1 MESVL
6 IASAVRTPIG
16 RFGGFLAT
24 LSAADLGVIAVKA
37 ALTRAGIEPEAVGE
51 TIIGL
56 ARQAG
61 NGPNVA
67 RQISYRSGIPRE
79 VSAYT
84 VNKACGSGLK
94 AILLAYQ
101 EIVLGNSRIM
111 VAGGTE
117 SMSRVPY
124 LMDSAR
130 WGLRMGNQPLV
141 DGMYRDGFF
150 CPLAEMVMGET
161 AENLATMHKIS
172 RDEQDEFAVRSQNR
186 AAKAIQSGRFKEEIV
201 AFELRSRKGESQ
213 MFTADEHVRI
223 DVSIADMQK
232 LPPVFS

>member
-16 RFGGFLAT
+16 KFGGSLAHLT
-24 LSAADLGVIAVKA
+24 AADLGVIAVKE
-37 ALTRAGIEPEAVGE
+37 ALKRAGVEAEAVTE
-51 TIIGL
+51 TIVGH

-67 RQISYRSGIPRE
+67 RQISYRAGIPKE

-94 AILLAYQ
+94 AILLACQ
-101 EIVLGNSRIM
+101 EILLGNASVM
-111 VAGGTE
+111 VAAGAE

-124 LMDSAR
+124 LMDNAR

-150 CPLAEMVMGET
+150 CPLADMIMGET
-161 AENLATMHKIS
+161 AENSAAAIAQDSARRTGRVCRSRAREGRAEQGDAGRTIS
-172 RDEQDEFAVRSQNR
+172 R
-186 AAKAIQSGRFKEEIV
+186 
-201 AFELRSRKGESQ
+201 
-213 MFTADEHVRI
+213 
-223 DVSIADMQK
+223 
-232 LPPVFS
+232 